1 LLRSNS
7 LKVEDMLVTRISN
20 MVYFIVKTLGKKEEC
35 VAIVDRIRKELSKM
49 KDSLTE
55 KFENTAKYE
64 KELRDIRF

>member
-1 LLRSNS
+1 
-7 LKVEDMLVTRISN
+7 